1 MKKISIII
9 PAYNEEAFIGTLIK
23 KILTVDIESLGFVK
37 EIIVVDDGS
46 KDKTYEIASS
56 YEGIRCIKQF
66 KNQGK
71 GAAVQRGVR
80 ESTGD
85 WILVQDADLEYDPN
99 DYILLLKALEH
110 GEEVSIYGSRTMG
123 QIKERGWF
131 HLFPGKHKN
140 QSFGPWFAGVILSIW
155 TFILYGY
162 WISDTLTAYKL
173 YPAKRIKRFSIKTC
187 GFETDHELT
196 AKLIKNGTQIKEIPI
211 GYYPRSIEDGKK
223 IKPMDGLIAMRT
235 LLKYRFKD

>member
-23 KILTVDIESLGFVK
+23 KILTIDIESLGFVK

-56 YEGIRCIKQF
+56 YEGIRCIKQL

-99 DYILLLKALEH
+99 DYILLLKALGN
-110 GEEVSIYGSRTMG
+110 GEEISIYGSRTMG
-123 QIKERGWF
+123 QIKEHGWF
-131 HLFPGKHKN
+131 RLFPGKHKN

-173 YPAKRIKRFSIKTC
+173 
-187 GFETDHELT
+187 
-196 AKLIKNGTQIKEIPI
+196 
-211 GYYPRSIEDGKK
+211 
-223 IKPMDGLIAMRT
+223 
-235 LLKYRFKD
+235 